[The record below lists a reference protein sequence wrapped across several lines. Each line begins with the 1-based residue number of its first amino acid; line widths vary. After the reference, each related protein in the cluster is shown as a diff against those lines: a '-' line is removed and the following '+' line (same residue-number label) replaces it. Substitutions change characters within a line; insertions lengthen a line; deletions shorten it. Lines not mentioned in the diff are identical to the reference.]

1 MAMMKPKKRQ
11 KLCYN
16 CEGEV
21 DLDVIVCPYC
31 ASDLREEKPELQ
43 RSAFSASAS
52 SVKQLNTEHSL
63 YPPQY
68 AEERQEV
75 EDGPI
80 FIEQRPSREPQIHVI
95 EEEEEEVEGARS
107 LLVPIVLL
115 TSGMHLFVLAL
126 ALLLLSDQGTLIL
139 KWDARF
145 WILYLIAS
153 APLMLF
159 GYRSLSKL

>member
-16 CEGEV
+16 CEGET

-52 SVKQLNTEHSL
+52 SVKNLNAEGSL
-63 YPPQY
+63 YPSHY
-68 AEERQEV
+68 VEREV
-75 EDGPI
+75 VESQT
-80 FIEQRPSREPQIHVI
+80 FTEQRPSREPQILLL
-95 EEEEEEVEGARS
+95 EEEEVAEGDKS
-107 LLVPIVLL
+107 MLVPIVLL
-115 TSGMHLFVLAL
+115 TSGMHLCMLAL
-126 ALLLLSDQGTLIL
+126 ALVFLSDQGSLVL

-153 APLMLF
+153 APLMIF
-159 GYRSLSKL
+159 GYRSLNKV